1 MERDRVSAYV
11 HKRHDNTPPPPTHT
25 HTHTHTH
32 SPTPPTLLCT
42 QLYVLYD
49 SLDQLCTYL
58 IDSPTQNLMGRS
70 ASTLISGPH

>member
-1 MERDRVSAYV
+1 MEKDRVSAYI
-11 HKRHDNTPPPPTHT
+11 HKRHDNTPPPPP
-25 HTHTHTH
+25 THTHTH

-58 IDSPTQNLMGRS
+58 IDSPNTKFDG
-70 ASTLISGPH
+70 